1 MPKKGPPGFVR
12 RYAVALRYD
21 PAKPAPEIVGSAR
34 GPAAE
39 RAIGR
44 AQELGIPI
52 REDAAL
58 AAALLPLDVGALVP
72 PEYWLIVANILVAI
86 RKVRQ

>member
-1 MPKKGPPGFVR
+1 MPKKAPPGSRR

-21 PAKPAPEIVGSAR
+21 PSMPAPQVIGSAR
-34 GPAAE
+34 GEAAE
-39 RAIGR
+39 RAVGR
-44 AQELGIPI
+44 ARELGIPV

-86 RKVRQ
+86 RNVRQ

>member
-1 MPKKGPPGFVR
+1 MPKKTPPGPDR

-21 PAKPAPEIVGSAR
+21 PTMPAPRIVGSAR
-34 GPAAE
+34 GKAAE
-39 RAIGR
+39 RAIER
-44 AQELGIPI
+44 AQDLGVPV

-72 PEYWLIVANILVAI
+72 PEYWMIVANILVAI

>member
-1 MPKKGPPGFVR
+1 MPKKARPGYDR

-21 PAKPAPEIVGSAR
+21 PSMPAPEIIGSAR
-34 GPAAE
+34 GEAAE

-44 AQELGIPI
+44 ARELGVPV

-58 AAALLPLDVGALVP
+58 AAALLPLELGALVP

-86 RKVRQ
+86 RKVRR

>member
-1 MPKKGPPGFVR
+1 MPRKASSGSDR

-21 PAKPAPEIVGSAR
+21 PAKPAPEIIGSAR
-34 GPAAE
+34 GEAAE

-44 AQELGIPI
+44 ARELGIPI
-52 REDAAL
+52 REDEAL

>member
-1 MPKKGPPGFVR
+1 MPRKASSGTVR

-21 PAKPAPEIVGSAR
+21 PAKPAPEIIGRAR
-34 GPAAE
+34 GEAAE

-44 AQELGIPI
+44 AQELGIPV
-52 REDAAL
+52 REDEAL
-58 AAALLPLDVGALVP
+58 VAALLPLDVGALVP

>member
-1 MPKKGPPGFVR
+1 MPKKAPSGPDR

-21 PAKPAPEIVGSAR
+21 PAKPAPEIIGSAR

-44 AQELGIPI
+44 ARELGVPI
-52 REDAAL
+52 AEDATL
-58 AAALLPLDVGALVP
+58 AAALLPLEVGALVP